1 MLDVVH
7 YSSIIDSHKTSTFLR
22 LLNRSRHTYAVRIRE
37 VPAEFDRE
45 FQEKFRNAMTSMINA
60 PEYGDVF
67 ARFRS
72 AYEYRKQF
80 PWLEESRNGSNGHS
94 QDGLN
99 YALRIA
105 LATYIVPERMLTSTS
120 ATIRKSSPGDP
131 EWSDAFMKAIS
142 ATIDEGFSLERFEN
156 RLCRMEGNVENI
168 SQDKLCK
175 HIVAALEN
183 YSDQRSVGLSP
194 DPF

>member
-1 MLDVVH
+1 
-7 YSSIIDSHKTSTFLR
+7 
-22 LLNRSRHTYAVRIRE
+22 
-37 VPAEFDRE
+37 
-45 FQEKFRNAMTSMINA
+45 MINA
-60 PEYGDVF
+60 PEYSTVF

-80 PWLEESRNGSNGHS
+80 SWLEESRNGSNGYS
-94 QDGLN
+94 QNGLA

-120 ATIRKSSPGDP
+120 HDTYDGRLCDP
-131 EWSDAFMKAIS
+131 EWVDAFMQAIS
-142 ATIDEGFSLERFEN
+142 ATIEEGFSLERFEN

-168 SQDKLCK
+168 SPDKLCK
-175 HIVAALEN
+175 HIVAALES